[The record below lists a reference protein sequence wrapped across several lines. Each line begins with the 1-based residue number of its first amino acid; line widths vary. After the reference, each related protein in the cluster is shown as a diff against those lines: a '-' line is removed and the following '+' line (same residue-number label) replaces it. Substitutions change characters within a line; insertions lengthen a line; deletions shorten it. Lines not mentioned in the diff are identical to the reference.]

1 LILLPVFCYIEAVQS
16 TLRCDPTGFKSAAE
30 SETKRVQL
38 RAENFMPSIS
48 WLRGYKLR
56 FLKPD
61 LMAGLTVA
69 VMTIPQSMAY
79 ALIAGLPVQYGLYAS
94 IVPTIVGCLWGS
106 SAHLISGPTTT
117 VSLVVF
123 STLST
128 LAEPNSIGYIQLA
141 LYLSLLVGLIKITM
155 GFARMGTL
163 LNFVS
168 HAVLIGYMAG
178 AAVLIAF
185 NQLPALLGLHAD
197 HHSLTF
203 YQHAWDII
211 RHLDQTD
218 WTTLMLGL
226 LTIVIIVG
234 LQKLKPA
241 LPGPLVALVLAG
253 AIVSLLNLDR
263 HGVTVVGNLPRS
275 LPPLHLP
282 GMEEIMQ
289 TSRLAPGALAI
300 AILGLVEAVS
310 IAKSIAA
317 QSRQRLN
324 INREFVGQGMA
335 NVSACLFSGYPGSG
349 SFVRSALNF
358 SAGGKTPLSGII
370 SGVAVAVMVL
380 VAAPLAGKLPMSALA
395 GVLMVVSYGMIRKR
409 DIVRTIKTTR
419 ADAAVLMVTFLSTLL
434 LNIEFAIYVGVL
446 LSIGLHLAAV
456 SHPRIRSMVPD
467 LNTGKMVAS
476 DHGET
481 CCQMEIVFIEGS
493 IFFGSADFVLDDL
506 QRRLRN
512 HPGTAN
518 LLIRMHKVNT
528 IDASGVNILEI
539 LLEEIKLRGGGLFF
553 AGVNHRVFEVLKNS
567 GLLKEVDA
575 THVRTTTGAAI
586 RKAMRDYFYPEICAA
601 CPVSVFRECP
611 ELKNGNWEIF
621 DEGVQPPRRSQ
632 EAESSPKA
640 FNDFE
645 NAAHPRFDG

>member
-1 LILLPVFCYIEAVQS
+1 VQMR
-16 TLRCDPTGFKSAAE
+16 T
-30 SETKRVQL
+30 
-38 RAENFMPSIS
+38 ENIMPFIS

-56 FLKPD
+56 FLRPD

-123 STLST
+123 SVLSA
-128 LAEPNSIGYIQLA
+128 LAVPNSISYIQLA
-141 LYLSLLVGLIKITM
+141 LFLSLLVGLTKMLM
-155 GFARMGTL
+155 GFARLGTL

-168 HAVLIGYMAG
+168 HAVLVGYMAG
-178 AAVLIAF
+178 AAVLIAC
-185 NQLPALLGLHAD
+185 NQLTGLLGIHQV
-197 HHSLTF
+197 HHSATF
-203 YQHAWDII
+203 YQNIWYIVSHIN
-211 RHLDQTD
+211 QTS
-218 WTTLMLGL
+218 WITLMLGL
-226 LTIVIIVG
+226 LTMGVIIG
-234 LQKLKPA
+234 LDKLKPA
-241 LPGPLVALVLAG
+241 LPGPLIALALAGVIVALFH
-253 AIVSLLNLDR
+253 LDR
-263 HGVTVVGNLPRS
+263 HGVAVVGDLPRG

-282 GMEEIMQ
+282 GKVEIKQ
-289 TSRLAPGALAI
+289 TFRLASGAFAI

-317 QSRQRLN
+317 QSRQRLD
-324 INREFVGQGMA
+324 INREFVGQGLA

-370 SGVAVAVMVL
+370 SGVAVAVMVIL
-380 VAAPLAGKLPMSALA
+380 AAPLAGKLPMSALA

-409 DIVRTIKTTR
+409 DIVRIIKATR
-419 ADAAVLMVTFLSTLL
+419 GDAAVLMVTFLSTLL

-467 LNTGKMVAS
+467 LNTGKMGGFRG
-476 DHGET
+476 GEI

-512 HPGTAN
+512 HPRMAN

-539 LLEEIKLRGGGLFF
+539 LLEEIQQRGGGLFL
-553 AGVNHRVFEVLKNS
+553 AGVNHLVFKVLKNS
-567 GLLKEVDA
+567 GFLNEVGV
-575 THVRTTTGAAI
+575 THIHTSTGAAI
-586 RKAMRDYFYPEICAA
+586 RKAMRDFFYPDICAA
-601 CPVSVFRECP
+601 CPVSVFQECP
-611 ELKNGNWEIF
+611 ELKRGNWEIF
-621 DEGVQPPRRSQ
+621 GQGVQPPKRSV
-632 EAESSPKA
+632 EENPGSKTIDASENIPPTESTRNEKGEH
-640 FNDFE
+640 DT
-645 NAAHPRFDG
+645 

>member
-1 LILLPVFCYIEAVQS
+1 
-16 TLRCDPTGFKSAAE
+16 
-30 SETKRVQL
+30 VQL
-38 RAENFMPSIS
+38 RVENFMPSIS

-56 FLKPD
+56 FLRPD
-61 LMAGLTVA
+61 ILAGLTVA
-69 VMTIPQSMAY
+69 VMTVPQSMAY

-128 LAEPNSIGYIQLA
+128 LVEPNSIGYIQLA

-185 NQLPALLGLHAD
+185 NQLPGLLGLHQG
-197 HHSLTF
+197 HHNFTF
-203 YQHAWDII
+203 YQHIWDII
-211 RHLDQTD
+211 NHLHQTD
-218 WTTLMLGL
+218 WITLMLGV
-226 LTIVIIVG
+226 LTIGVIVG

-241 LPGPLVALVLAG
+241 LPGPLIALILSG
-253 AIVSLLNLDR
+253 AVVYLFNLDH
-263 HGVTVVGNLPRS
+263 HGVAVVGEIPS
-275 LPPLHLP
+275 SFPPLHLP
-282 GMEEIMQ
+282 GMQEISQ

-310 IAKSIAA
+310 IAKSIAS

-324 INREFVGQGMA
+324 INREFIGQGLA
-335 NVSACLFSGYPGSG
+335 NVSACLFNGYPGSG

-370 SGVAVAVMVL
+370 SGVAVAGMVL
-380 VAAPLAGKLPMSALA
+380 LAAPLAAKLPMSALA

-409 DIVRTIKTTR
+409 DIARTIKTTR
-419 ADAAVLMVTFLSTLL
+419 GDAAVLMVTFLSTLL

-456 SHPRIRSMVPD
+456 SHPRIHSMVPD
-467 LNTGKMVAS
+467 LNTGKLVGS
-476 DHGET
+476 DHGDV

-493 IFFGSADFVLDDL
+493 IFFGSADFVLDNL

-512 HPGTAN
+512 HPDMAN
-518 LLIRMHKVNT
+518 FLIRMHKVNT
-528 IDASGVNILEI
+528 MDASGVNILEM
-539 LLEEIKLRGGGLFF
+539 LLKEIKLRGGGLFL

-567 GLLKEVDA
+567 GLLKELDA
-575 THVRTTTGAAI
+575 THIRTTTGAAI
-586 RKAMRDYFYPEICAA
+586 RKAMRDYFSPDICAA
-601 CPVSVFRECP
+601 CAVSIFRECP
-611 ELKNGNWEIF
+611 ELKRRNWEIF
-621 DEGVQPPRRSQ
+621 GQGVQPPVFSPGKEPR
-632 EAESSPKA
+632 PKA
-640 FNDFE
+640 LDDSE
-645 NAAHPRFDG
+645 TRTPAAPAVNIRRTKGKQGV

>member
-1 LILLPVFCYIEAVQS
+1 MHLSAEILV
-16 TLRCDPTGFKSAAE
+16 
-30 SETKRVQL
+30 
-38 RAENFMPSIS
+38 PSLS
-48 WLRGYKLR
+48 WLREYKPR

-61 LMAGLTVA
+61 LLAGLTVA
-69 VMTIPQSMAY
+69 VMTIPQAMAY

-123 STLST
+123 STLSALT
-128 LAEPNSIGYIQLA
+128 KPGSIDYIQLA
-141 LYLSLLVGLIKITM
+141 LFLSLLVGMVKMIL
-155 GFARMGTL
+155 GFARLGAL

-168 HAVLIGYMAG
+168 HAVLTGYMAG

-185 NQLPALLGLHAD
+185 NQLPGLLGFHQHHHGLMFYQQIGSIIHQLPQVNGITLLLGLL
-197 HHSLTF
+197 S
-203 YQHAWDII
+203 I
-211 RHLDQTD
+211 
-218 WTTLMLGL
+218 G
-226 LTIVIIVG
+226 VIVG

-241 LPGPLVALVLAG
+241 LPGSLIALVLATTL
-253 AIVSLLNLDR
+253 VSLFNLDQ
-263 HGVTVVGNLPRS
+263 HGVAVVGDFPRS

-282 GMEEIMQ
+282 AMQDILQ

-324 INREFVGQGMA
+324 INREFIGQGLA
-335 NVSACLFSGYPGSG
+335 NASACFFSGYPGSG
-349 SFVRSALNF
+349 SFVRSALNY

-370 SGVAVAVMVL
+370 SAVAVAAMVL
-380 VAAPLAGKLPMSALA
+380 LAAPLAARLPMSALA

-409 DIVRTIKTTR
+409 DILRTVKTTR
-419 ADAAVLMVTFLSTLL
+419 GDAAVLVVTFLSTLF

-456 SHPRIRSMVPD
+456 SHPRIHSVIPD
-467 LNTGKMVAS
+467 PDTGKMVDS
-476 DHGET
+476 NHDEI

-493 IFFGSADFVLDDL
+493 IFFGSAEFVLDDL

-512 HPGTAN
+512 HPKMAN

-528 IDASGVNILEI
+528 MDASGVNILEL
-539 LLEEIKLRGGGLFF
+539 LLEEIRERGGGLFF
-553 AGVNHRVFEVLKNS
+553 AGVNYRVFEVIQNS
-567 GLLKEVDA
+567 GLLKDVDA
-575 THVRTTTGAAI
+575 THIRTTTGAAV
-586 RKAMRDYFYPEICAA
+586 RKAMRDYFDPRICAA
-601 CPVSVFRECP
+601 CPVFIFRECA
-611 ELKNGNWEIF
+611 ELKRANWEIF
-621 DEGVQPPRRSQ
+621 GQGVQPPRLATDNESPGDSDRFKPDDTAVAARSEKGKQ
-632 EAESSPKA
+632 GK
-640 FNDFE
+640 
-645 NAAHPRFDG
+645 